1 MAFSEAEK
9 VSIRRHLG
17 LNSAAAANYPW
28 VDTFH
33 AVNEILTNTP
43 AATETE
49 ARAILTRLTD
59 IETRLSGA
67 LDRLQASTV
76 GSINLNARETSQLRG
91 ELKRWRSELS
101 TLLGVPMA
109 RVPGGIMVA

>member
-1 MAFSEAEK
+1 MAFSEAER

-28 VDTFH
+28 IEVFH
-33 AVNEILTNTP
+33 AVNDVLTNTP

-49 ARAILTRLTD
+49 ARSILTRLTD

-67 LDRLQASTV
+67 LDRLQASAV
-76 GSINLNARETSQLRG
+76 GSIRLRDDETSQLRG
-91 ELKRWRSELS
+91 ELRRWRGELS

-109 RVPGGIMVA
+109 RRPGGIVVA